1 MKRSGHGLAGRLFE
15 STIYNRPH
23 APADEGSR
31 ERWAR
36 VEALQASLCAA
47 KPGETPGLL
56 AELMQAMEMYHVYE
70 KREAFI
76 LGFKAGG
83 QAMREL
89 LEE

>member
-1 MKRSGHGLAGRLFE
+1 MKKSGYGLAGRLFE
-15 STIYNRPH
+15 GTIYNRPH
-23 APADEGSR
+23 TPTDEDSR
-31 ERWAR
+31 ERWAK

-47 KPGETPGLL
+47 GPGETPGLL
-56 AELMQAMEMYHVYE
+56 AELMQAMEMYHIYE
-70 KREAFI
+70 KRDAFV